1 MDDKIVSV
9 LLHKTDACGD
19 KVYNVVDLETTDMHA
34 EFVTFARAVV
44 KKISGSY
51 LIKHRTDTKSAYV
64 ALDGYPFTLG
74 QIFIDSTYRGSY
86 SAKRT
91 FNVKSSN
98 IYLARGSERR
108 IKESVQLKAAVK
120 NAATY
125 LRPNKA
131 GGNMLELVMYC
142 ESNMQRTN
150 NALYREMLVARR
162 AAFGDNPS
170 PAVVE
175 ELMYLYN
182 VEAPFKSQ
190 KLRELITGY
199 TNADTKYA
207 ESIANKSCEA
217 VAVMAAPNRKGE
229 VKVCMLMPI
238 KKYDGVTSDYKVK
251 KPDDGETYPVTVS
264 VDKLPQV
271 VQDALPLIDMVDT
284 GEYVED
290 IGIKREGGFYIVEIH
305 DVDGI

>member
-1 MDDKIVSV
+1 MYDEIIST
-9 LLHKTDACGD
+9 LLRKSDARGD
-19 KVYNVVDLETTDMHA
+19 KAYNVVDLETTDMHA

-44 KKISGSY
+44 KKIPGSY
-51 LIKHRTDTKSAYV
+51 LIKRTIDTRTAYV

-74 QIFIDSTYRGSY
+74 QIFIDSTYRGSH

-91 FNVKSSN
+91 FIVKSSN
-98 IYLARGSERR
+98 IRLARGSDRSS
-108 IKESVQLKAAVK
+108 KESVQLKAAVK

-131 GGNMLELVMYC
+131 GANMLELVTYC
-142 ESNMQRTN
+142 EPKMHHTN
-150 NALYREMLVARR
+150 NTLYRDRIVARR

-170 PAVVE
+170 PEVVE

-182 VEAPFKSQ
+182 IEAPFKSQ

-217 VAVMAAPNRKGE
+217 VAVMAVPNRKGE
-229 VKVCMLMPI
+229 VKACMLMPI
-238 KKYDGVTSDYKVK
+238 KKYDGVTSSYKVK

-290 IGIKREGGFYIVEIH
+290 IGIKTRGGFYIVEIH